1 MYFIYN
7 TGLSLSLF
15 MIHVDTDEILQ
26 IILNNVH
33 NTPLLNLLKPLLDLI
48 KRLHRNG
55 IEHGNLFLVIF
66 VHEHHVEVLEME
78 LVKKTKEQC

>member
-1 MYFIYN
+1 
-7 TGLSLSLF
+7 

-66 VHEHHVEVLEME
+66 VHEHHVKVLEME